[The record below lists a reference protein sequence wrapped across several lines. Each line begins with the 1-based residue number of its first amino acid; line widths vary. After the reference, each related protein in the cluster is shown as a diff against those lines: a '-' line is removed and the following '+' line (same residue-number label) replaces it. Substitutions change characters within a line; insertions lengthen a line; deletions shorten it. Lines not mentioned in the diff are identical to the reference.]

1 MRFTSKP
8 TISHSPKA
16 DEQGKN
22 KDDWLDFQYGSRWQS
37 VYSYQNNNAQ
47 RRAVFG
53 TDDYS
58 YFYPDAVA
66 REAFGSSYTI
76 IQTSKGR
83 SNPFVRLLKR
93 CRRETNC
100 YPFMQDCLVWQ
111 GNSINGYGRIRIDG
125 SLKYV
130 HRVMYARFCGPLEGN
145 ISHACGNSLCC
156 NPDHLS
162 PLWKHGGRTHHQENK
177 TGREDKET

>member
-1 MRFTSKP
+1 VRFTSKP

-16 DEQGKN
+16 DERHDN
-22 KDDWLDFQYGSRWQS
+22 RDDWRDFQYGSNWQS

-58 YFYPDAVA
+58 YFYPDSAA
-66 REAFGSSYTI
+66 RDVFGDSYTI
-76 IQTSKGR
+76 ITTSRGR
-83 SNPFVRLLKR
+83 RNPIIRLLKR
-93 CRRETNC
+93 CRREDN
-100 YPFMQDCLVWQ
+100 CLVWL

-125 SLKYV
+125 SLEYV

-145 ISHACGNSLCC
+145 ITHTCGNRLCC

-162 PLWKHGGRTHHQENK
+162 PLWKHEGRPRYFETKTGHENK
-177 TGREDKET
+177 AT